1 MTIVL
6 ITFGVFLI
14 VILLMAIGVILNRKT
29 IKGSCG
35 GLNNVGVERVCNC
48 EDTCEEHQKTL
59 YQISEPGES
68 EKDNN

>member
-1 MTIVL
+1 
-6 ITFGVFLI
+6 
-14 VILLMAIGVILNRKT
+14 MAIGVILNKKT